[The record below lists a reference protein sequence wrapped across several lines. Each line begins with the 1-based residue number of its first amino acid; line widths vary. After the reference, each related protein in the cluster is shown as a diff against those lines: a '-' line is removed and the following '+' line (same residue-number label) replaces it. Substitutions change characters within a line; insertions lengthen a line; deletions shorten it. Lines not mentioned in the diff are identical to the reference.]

1 MQKYTRNEWRRCT
14 NTLETSG
21 DDLKLHLKR
30 VEKIGIIRSN
40 EHNNLKFH
48 DLRENFKNEI
58 CKVQQLLQSS
68 PLETSVFQ
76 SSPPETSVIQSSP
89 PATSVIQSSPPEMS
103 VIQTTSTQTR
113 MSVRKPEVRPL

>member
-1 MQKYTRNEWRRCT
+1 M
-14 NTLETSG
+14 
-21 DDLKLHLKR
+21 KLHSKR

-48 DLRENFKNEI
+48 DLREKFKKEI

-76 SSPPETSVIQSSP
+76 PSPLE
-89 PATSVIQSSPPEMS
+89 TSVIQSSPPEMS
-103 VIQTTSTQTR
+103 VVQTTSTETK
-113 MSVRKPEVRPL
+113 MSESLSCQWLAHSRPVEKNKNTL